1 MSVNTLLKA
10 CKDGNFDEA
19 KRLIDA
25 GVDVNAM
32 DAHGW
37 TPLYWA
43 CNMGHVKV
51 AKLLIK
57 NGANVNSNENEYKT
71 TPLHVG
77 CQQFLPRLA
86 ELLIKNGADVNSK
99 NRYGYTP
106 LHLTCLTNSD
116 VRIAEL
122 LIKNGADVNSK
133 DRYGYTPL
141 DEACKKGHVDIAN
154 LLLNRGAIKS
164 MYTKSLVK
172 KDINIPNKEKIL
184 ILLKKEYT
192 HQPANP
198 SVHSLRVQLPPLE
211 RRLLREPS
219 TRQIRNLA
227 SLPPILRRGGKV
239 KYSLRK
245 TQKQKAKTHKKKM
258 NRLQVKSRSTKPR
271 Q

>member
-77 CQQFLPRLA
+77 CQQFLPRL
-86 ELLIKNGADVNSK
+86 
-99 NRYGYTP
+99 
-106 LHLTCLTNSD
+106 
-116 VRIAEL
+116 AEL